1 MKPSSRLGLI
11 ALVVLVLAAAGYG
24 AWRYFGGTSDTP
36 QFKLAKL
43 ESGPLTATVSST
55 GTLNPVV
62 SVSVGSQVSGQ
73 IKELFADFNSPVKAG
88 QLIARIDP
96 ETFQLRVH
104 QAEADLESTRASVA
118 VQKAE
123 VARVTATLMDAQR
136 DYERKKMLV
145 EKNFIS
151 AADRDKSLA
160 VYEVAKAA
168 LDVALAQAN
177 NSSAVVK
184 QRESQLA
191 QTRVDLER
199 TAIRSPVDGVV
210 VKRSVDTGQTVA
222 ASLQAPELFII
233 AKNLTDMQVET
244 SIDEA
249 DVGRITVG
257 QKATFTVDAFPGRSF
272 TGQVTQ
278 IRKAATV
285 VSNVVTYTVIV
296 SAANPDL
303 TLLPGMTANVRVVT
317 AQKEKVLKV
326 PNAALR
332 FRPQGAAEEKKPA
345 AGTPAPTSGGGS
357 ASAGGGGGGGA
368 GGGAGGGLGQ
378 LRERLVGELK
388 LDADQQ
394 GKLDAIFS
402 GMREKFMAARD
413 LPEAE
418 KSKAQERNRAEIRE
432 KVSGILTPD
441 QKKRYDEMAAEAQ
454 AARSGGSGGSGRIW
468 VTDEDGKPKAI
479 SVRLGLTD
487 GSMTEIVSGEIKEG
501 SEVIV
506 GLQSTSTAKPAAGAP
521 GPRLF

>member
-1 MKPSSRLGLI
+1 MKASSRSGL
-11 ALVVLVLAAAGYG
+11 ALLVLIVVAAAGYA
-24 AWRYFGGTSDTP
+24 AWRYFGTAGDAP
-36 QFKLAKL
+36 KYKLAKV
-43 ESGPLTATVSST
+43 ESGPLTAIVSST

-73 IKELFADFNSPVKAG
+73 IKELFADFNSPVQAG

-96 ETFQLRVH
+96 ETFQLRVR

-136 DYERKKMLV
+136 DLERKKMLV

-151 AADRDKSLA
+151 AADRDKA
-160 VYEVAKAA
+160 EAAYEVAKAA

-184 QRESQLA
+184 QRESQLSQA
-191 QTRVDLER
+191 KVDLER
-199 TAIRSPVDGVV
+199 TGIRSPVDGVV

-233 AKNLTDMQVET
+233 AKNLSDMQVET

-249 DVGRITVG
+249 DVGRIVVG
-257 QKATFTVDAFPGRSF
+257 QKASFTVDAFPGRSF
-272 TGQVTQ
+272 SGQVTQ

-296 SAANPDL
+296 AAANPDL
-303 TLLPGMTANVRVVT
+303 TLLPGMTANVRITT
-317 AQKEKVLKV
+317 AEKDQALKL

-332 FRPQGAAEEKKPA
+332 FRPAGAADDKKAVA
-345 AGTPAPTSGGGS
+345 ALSPAPTPGGNGGGT
-357 ASAGGGGGGGA
+357 GGGA
-368 GGGAGGGLGQ
+368 GQAQ
-378 LRERLVGELK
+378 LRERLVAELR

-394 GKLDAIFS
+394 AKLDLIFT
-402 GMREKFMAARD
+402 GMRDKFRAARE

-418 KSKAQERNRAEIRE
+418 KGKAQERNRAEIRE
-432 KVSGILTPD
+432 KLAAILTPE
-441 QKKRYDEMAAEAQ
+441 QKQRYDEMAGEAQ
-454 AARSGGSGGSGRIW
+454 AARAGGGGGSGRVWIIG
-468 VTDEDGKPKAI
+468 EDSSPKAVT
-479 SVRLGLTD
+479 VRLGLTD
-487 GSMTEIVSGEIKEG
+487 GSMTEIVSGDIREG

-506 GLQSTSTAKPAAGAP
+506 GQQAANGAKPTGMV

>member
-1 MKPSSRLGLI
+1 MKASSRSGL
-11 ALVVLVLAAAGYG
+11 ALLVLIVVAAAGYA
-24 AWRYFGGTSDTP
+24 AWRYFGTAGDAP
-36 QFKLAKL
+36 KYKLAKV
-43 ESGPLTATVSST
+43 ESGPLTAIVSST

-73 IKELFADFNSPVKAG
+73 IKELFADFNSPVQAG

-96 ETFQLRVH
+96 ETFQLRVR

-136 DYERKKMLV
+136 DLERKKMLV

-151 AADRDKSLA
+151 AADRDKA
-160 VYEVAKAA
+160 EAAYEVAKAA

-184 QRESQLA
+184 QRESQLSQA
-191 QTRVDLER
+191 KVDLER
-199 TAIRSPVDGVV
+199 TGIRSPVDGVV

-233 AKNLTDMQVET
+233 AKNLSDMQVET

-249 DVGRITVG
+249 DVGRIVVG
-257 QKATFTVDAFPGRSF
+257 QKASFTVDAFPGRSF
-272 TGQVTQ
+272 SGQVTQ

-296 SAANPDL
+296 AAANPDL
-303 TLLPGMTANVRVVT
+303 TLLPGMTANVRITT
-317 AQKEKVLKV
+317 AEEDKALKL

-332 FRPQGAAEEKKPA
+332 FRPAGAADDKKAVA
-345 AGTPAPTSGGGS
+345 ALSPAPTPGGNGGGT
-357 ASAGGGGGGGA
+357 GGGA
-368 GGGAGGGLGQ
+368 GQAQ
-378 LRERLVGELK
+378 LRERLVAELR

-394 GKLDAIFS
+394 AKLDLIFT
-402 GMREKFMAARD
+402 GMRDKFRAARE

-418 KSKAQERNRAEIRE
+418 KGKAQERNRAEIRE
-432 KVSGILTPD
+432 KLAAILTPE
-441 QKKRYDEMAAEAQ
+441 QKQRYDEMAGEAQ
-454 AARSGGSGGSGRIW
+454 AARAGGGGGSGRVWIIG
-468 VTDEDGKPKAI
+468 EDSSPKAVT
-479 SVRLGLTD
+479 VRLGLTD
-487 GSMTEIVSGEIKEG
+487 GSMTEIVSGDIREG

-506 GLQSTSTAKPAAGAP
+506 GQQAANGAKPTGMV